1 MNIKHHATCHPIK
14 WFRVKQNFGRR
25 EAFTNGTKLN
35 TNVAE
40 ISNSFKIFISA
51 INAQN
56 NTKHIHASPR
66 FITEAFLKKWMISKC
81 FLYISQGAVP
91 QHLWVARALQVRLAS
106 RTHSASTLRG
116 QVIRREFSNDETAMS
131 FM

>member
-1 MNIKHHATCHPIK
+1 VADDMNIKHHATCHPIK

-66 FITEAFLKKWMISKC
+66 FITEAFLKKMDD
-81 FLYISQGAVP
+81 FQVLFVYLPRGGA
-91 QHLWVARALQVRLAS
+91 AAS
-106 RTHSASTLRG
+106 LGGPCSAGSPCIKNSLSLNVER
-116 QVIRREFSNDETAMS
+116 SS
-131 FM
+131 HPS